1 MPVLSRFAY
10 GKINFSLDVLGLR
23 SDGYHE
29 IATVM
34 QSISLADR
42 LDLQKA
48 APGQI
53 KLKTDCSGL
62 PVDQDNL
69 VMKAAVLLQE
79 KYRPPW
85 GAEIFLHKRIP
96 LAAGLAGGSADA
108 AAALRSL
115 NELWEL
121 ELGEEELR
129 QLGRLLG
136 ADVPFC
142 LLGGLAL
149 ARGVGEKLTPLPNP
163 PDLWLVLV
171 KPEGSL
177 SAGRV
182 YRQWDLRG
190 QPSGRHTE
198 RVLHAL
204 RQADGRALA
213 ACLGNDLEAAA
224 CRLLPEIE
232 EIKKELLRRG
242 AWGALMSGSG
252 PTVFGLTGSRREAEA
267 LAAYFQGRYPAVF
280 VARTMTGD

>member
-1 MPVLSRFAY
+1 M
-10 GKINFSLDVLGLR
+10 
-23 SDGYHE
+23 
-29 IATVM
+29 
-34 QSISLADR
+34 
-42 LDLQKA
+42 
-48 APGQI
+48 
-53 KLKTDCSGL
+53 
-62 PVDQDNL
+62 
-69 VMKAAVLLQE
+69 
-79 KYRPPW
+79 
-85 GAEIFLHKRIP
+85 
-96 LAAGLAGGSADA
+96 
-108 AAALRSL
+108 
-115 NELWEL
+115 
-121 ELGEEELR
+121 
-129 QLGRLLG
+129 GRLLG

-204 RQADGRALA
+204 RKADGRALA

-242 AWGALMSGSG
+242 PGGLDERQW
-252 PTVFGLTGSRREAEA
+252 PTVSA
-267 LAAYFQGRYPAVF
+267 LPAAAGRQKRWPLIFRADTRLF
-280 VARTMTGD
+280 LWPGP